1 MTKEEFHAV
10 TSEPPAEIGQWSY
23 DFSDPDG
30 PQMGTV
36 AVRGCEIISTCED
49 PVAIICEHFAL
60 GVILPEVLKDPVDVL
75 AIVDRS
81 KNSYAER
88 KFLVLEIPGE
98 GVVIRAFPTEADM
111 PASATIL
118 GRVVFVQ
125 LPWLPCMKK
134 KKSGFGEE
142 DQLF

>member
-1 MTKEEFHAV
+1 MTKEEFLAV
-10 TSEPPAEIGQWSY
+10 TSEPPAEQGQWSY

-49 PVAIICEHFAL
+49 PVAVICEHFAL
-60 GVILPEVLKDPVDVL
+60 GVPLPDVLKDPVDIL

-81 KNSYAER
+81 KTTYGDR
-88 KFLVLEIPGE
+88 KFLVMEIPGE
-98 GVVIRAFPTEADM
+98 GVVIRAYPTKADM

-118 GRVVFVQ
+118 GQVVYVQ

-134 KKSGFGEE
+134 KKSGFMEE
-142 DQLF
+142 DELF